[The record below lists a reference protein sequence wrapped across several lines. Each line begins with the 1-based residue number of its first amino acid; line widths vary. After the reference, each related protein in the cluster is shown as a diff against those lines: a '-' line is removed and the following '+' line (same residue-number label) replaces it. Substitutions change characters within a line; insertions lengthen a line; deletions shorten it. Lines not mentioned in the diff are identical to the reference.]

1 MQVSTHHCAIPAPL
15 VSELMFSVAK
25 CCWQQVIF
33 NNLSFFTKRAP
44 QFYFLHNFLPYWG
57 ILLIFN
63 YALFLSFMFLPR
75 STVTLN
81 ENTNCLKLWSVFRV
95 KSSLL
100 ISLVTI
106 GTHVWSGAGN
116 GVDAYKS
123 HDFEATCPQI
133 TSTGAITILLFCSW
147 LLQCI

>member
-1 MQVSTHHCAIPAPL
+1 L
-15 VSELMFSVAK
+15 KL
-25 CCWQQVIF
+25 
-33 NNLSFFTKRAP
+33 
-44 QFYFLHNFLPYWG
+44 FYQAGTSILFLHNFLPYWG
-57 ILLIFN
+57 ILFLIFN
-63 YALFLSFMFLPR
+63 YALLLSFMFLAR

-81 ENTNCLKLWSVFRV
+81 ENTNCLKLWSFFRV

-147 LLQCI
+147 LLQCIKTKKGIGRERASECKEKQF